1 MKRRGIKK
9 MPKSNHKTALF
20 SYTYIIYIILQKSE
34 KRPTKFCKE
43 AHKVPRSENDEK
55 QSVADE
61 E

>member
-1 MKRRGIKK
+1 

-20 SYTYIIYIILQKSE
+20 SYTYIIYMYIIQKSE

-43 AHKVPRSENDEK
+43 PHKVPRSENDEK

>member
-1 MKRRGIKK
+1 